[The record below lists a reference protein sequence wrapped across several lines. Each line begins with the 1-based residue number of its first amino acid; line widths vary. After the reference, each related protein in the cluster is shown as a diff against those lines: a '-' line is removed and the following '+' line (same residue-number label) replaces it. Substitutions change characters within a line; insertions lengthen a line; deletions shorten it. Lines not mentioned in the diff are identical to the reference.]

1 MARSIYQFEH
11 GHRAHLDA
19 DAVSITNIPVN
30 RYTSSVYPQL
40 LRRLNRPP
48 NIMTFMLFHNLAV
61 LLKIRIYGQRCHLT
75 VKMMGPRILTFLFQ
89 GFIFGFLHCC
99 CKSVIERI
107 WSEKNF
113 LNSGFRPFIAFLVV
127 TGRGEIGVKV
137 NELSVLIGGEAGAG
151 IFRSGFLFAKTCM
164 RGGLHVF
171 GTNDYQSLIRGGH
184 NFYIARVDDQEVY
197 SQGDYIDLLIAL
209 NAETVMLHKDEL
221 IPSGGII
228 YDQDDITLD
237 PKTLGRKDLKLYPI
251 PLRNIVRKELKESPI
266 MTNTLALGSAVAL
279 LDYDLSLLE
288 GVLTDTFKADVAES
302 NIRVA
307 RTGHEY
313 IKKNFTD
320 TFEYR
325 LEKKDVT
332 GKERIILSGNEAV
345 GLGAI
350 KARCKFY
357 VAYPMTPSTGVL
369 HFMVANE
376 RDSEMIVMQPEGEI
390 AAVNMAAGAAFAGA
404 RAMTATSGGGFCLM
418 SEGLGMTG
426 MTETPIVI
434 MVAQRT
440 GPSTGLPTYTSQGDL
455 RFVIHA
461 SQGEFPRVVIAP
473 GDIEECFY
481 ETMRAFNWAEKY
493 QIPVILLTDKY
504 LVESQMSVEP
514 FEENR
519 VKIERGNLVTEEYRE
534 EEEYK
539 KHKITETGISPRAT
553 PSTKGAV
560 VRTNADEHDERGLT
574 SEDPEITAKMIDK
587 RLRKLQYL
595 AMELEERNVDTTKFY
610 GPREAEATLVSWG
623 STKGPIREAMK
634 LLEEDGITVNYLQ
647 ILYLLPFPTTRTEE
661 ILGGSTK
668 TMAIENN
675 KTSQLSSLIREYLLK
690 DVDHKILK
698 YDGRPFNPGYLAQR
712 IREVL

>member
-1 MARSIYQFEH
+1 
-11 GHRAHLDA
+11 
-19 DAVSITNIPVN
+19 
-30 RYTSSVYPQL
+30 
-40 LRRLNRPP
+40 
-48 NIMTFMLFHNLAV
+48 
-61 LLKIRIYGQRCHLT
+61 
-75 VKMMGPRILTFLFQ
+75 
-89 GFIFGFLHCC
+89 
-99 CKSVIERI
+99 
-107 WSEKNF
+107 
-113 LNSGFRPFIAFLVV
+113 
-127 TGRGEIGVKV
+127 
-137 NELSVLIGGEAGAG
+137 
-151 IFRSGFLFAKTCM
+151 M

-184 NFYIARVDDQEVY
+184 NFYIARVDDQKVY

-221 IPSGGII
+221 VPSGGIV

-237 PKTLGRKDLKLYPI
+237 FETLGRKDLKLYPI
-251 PLRNIVRKELKESPI
+251 PLKNIVRKELKERPI
-266 MTNTLALGSAVAL
+266 MTNTLALGSAMAL
-279 LDYDLSLLE
+279 LHYDLGLLE
-288 GVLTDTFKADVAES
+288 GVLRDTFRAEVAES
-302 NIRVA
+302 NIRA
-307 RTGHEY
+307 ASTGYEY
-313 IKKNFTD
+313 IKENFAD

-325 LEKKDVT
+325 LGKKDVV

-350 KARCKFY
+350 KAGCKFY

-369 HFMVANE
+369 HFMAANE
-376 RDSEMIVMQPEGEI
+376 RNSEMIVMQPEGEI
-390 AAVNMAAGAAFAGA
+390 AAINMAAGAAFGGA

-426 MTETPIVI
+426 MTETPVVI

-455 RFVIHA
+455 RFIIHA

-481 ETMRAFNWAEKY
+481 ETMRAFNYAEKY

-519 VKIERGNLVTEEYRE
+519 VKIERGNLVTVEYSK

-539 KHKITETGISPRAT
+539 RHKITETGISPRALPFT
-553 PSTKGAV
+553 RGAI

-574 SEDPEITAKMIDK
+574 TEDPEITIKMIEK
-587 RLRKLQYL
+587 RLRKLKYL
-595 AMELEERNVDTTKFY
+595 AKELEEKKVDTTKFC
-610 GPREAEATLVSWG
+610 GTGEAEATLVSWG
-623 STKGPIREAMK
+623 STKGPIMEAMK
-634 LLEEDGITVNYLQ
+634 LLEKDSIAVNYLQ
-647 ILYLLPFPTTRTEE
+647 ILYLLPFPTSKVER
-661 ILGGSTK
+661 ILSESKK
-668 TMAIENN
+668 TIAIESNR
-675 KTSQLSSLIREYLLK
+675 TSQLSSLIREHLLR
-690 DVDHKILK
+690 DVDHKLLK

-712 IREVL
+712 IKEVL